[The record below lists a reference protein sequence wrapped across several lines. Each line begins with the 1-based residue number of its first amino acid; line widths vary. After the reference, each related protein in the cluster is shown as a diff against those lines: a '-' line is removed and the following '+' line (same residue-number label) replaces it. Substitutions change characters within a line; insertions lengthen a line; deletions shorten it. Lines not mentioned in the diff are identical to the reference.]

1 MRLEL
6 LNWSFAD
13 RDSEPSSI
21 APADVVRLPDTVTTN
36 SSLLHDFRN
45 SPPDLEY
52 MGFSVLHFRRFAA
65 GVLCATALSHVSVA
79 QAQVADAPQVD
90 DLAKRCCV
98 FRLHLD
104 ETSVLVIDLPW
115 ARSRK
120 ATEVKVV
127 LNWFEE
133 LKRLSPTD

>member
-1 MRLEL
+1 MRLES

-21 APADVVRLPDTVTTN
+21 APADVVRLPDTVTTK
-36 SSLLHDFRN
+36 SSFLHDFRD
-45 SPPDLEY
+45 SPPDLKH
-52 MGFSVLHFRRFAA
+52 MDSAVLHIRLFAA

-79 QAQVADAPQVD
+79 QAQVADDPQVD

-120 ATEVKVV
+120 ATEVRVV